1 MSSRLGVRAE
11 LRLVDRW
18 ITAMTRSSLTT
29 GMVSCRTGTPRLH
42 SGSPSRQIRRS
53 CRAASRNGRSP
64 GGCTEPTMSSGKAVG
79 PVVGRIWASAI
90 QPWSGSCA
98 QRIRSAKERS
108 ASSCQSDTSACSHWT
123 SRAASLARRAR
134 AVSVGT
140 RSSSHRGPRDHPAR
154 RLWPQD
160 HHGGQPLLPAGN
172 LARMIQDSGP
182 APAAPQHGGDHAI
195 AAARDHGVQAMFTLS
210 GGHVFPIY
218 DGAVRARPPLRIVD
232 VRHEQT
238 AVFAA
243 EATARLTRSPGLAVL
258 TAGPGVTNGI
268 SAITTASFNG
278 SPIVVLGGRAP
289 DSRWGS
295 GSLQEFDHPALLAP
309 ITKRAWT
316 EHATAGVAGAV
327 GSAFDLAAA
336 RHRGPVFLDLSLE
349 ALFGTAAAAPGP
361 EPTAGAVGE
370 APDPGAIAEIA
381 GLLAE
386 SSRPVLVLGSDVWL
400 DGADEAAR
408 AAAEELRL
416 PVIANG
422 QGRGI
427 LPAGHELL
435 VTRARAVAFGQAD
448 LVIVVGTPLDFRL
461 GYGEFGGRD
470 GAPRARVVHV
480 ADAPGQIA
488 AHCPLAA
495 SASGGL
501 AAFFTGM
508 AAVAGPAARGRSSSW
523 LPLLQAARDQAVAAD
538 GPLLASDAD
547 PVHPMRI
554 YGELAK
560 ILDDDAVVIG
570 DGGDFVSYAGKYIE
584 PKRPGGWLDPGPYGC
599 LGTGL
604 GYAIAA
610 RIARPSAQVVLLL
623 GDGAAGFSLMDADTA
638 VRHRLPMVMIC
649 GNNGIWGLEKH
660 PMQQL
665 YGYDVA
671 ADLQP
676 HCRYD
681 QVVAALGGAGEIVTA
696 PGQIG
701 PALRRGFDSGVPYLV
716 NVLTDPR
723 IAYPRSTT
731 GI

>member
-1 MSSRLGVRAE
+1 MSEAE
-11 LRLVDRW
+11 REHQREAGHAPAPGAGQAPADG
-18 ITAMTRSSLTT
+18 T
-29 GMVSCRTGTPRLH
+29 GQAPADG
-42 SGSPSRQIRRS
+42 
-53 CRAASRNGRSP
+53 AAQ
-64 GGCTEPTMSSGKAVG
+64 A
-79 PVVGRIWASAI
+79 PV
-90 QPWSGSCA
+90 
-98 QRIRSAKERS
+98 
-108 ASSCQSDTSACSHWT
+108 
-123 SRAASLARRAR
+123 
-134 AVSVGT
+134 
-140 RSSSHRGPRDHPAR
+140 
-154 RLWPQD
+154 
-160 HHGGQPLLPAGN
+160 HGGA
-172 LARMIQDSGP
+172 LAV
-182 APAAPQHGGDHAI
+182 
-195 AAARDHGVQAMFTLS
+195 AAARRRGATTMFTLS
-210 GGHVFPIY
+210 GGHVFPLY
-218 DGAVRARPPLRIVD
+218 DGAVRADPPMRIVD

-243 EATARLTRSPGLAVL
+243 EATARLGRLPGLAVL
-258 TAGPGVTNGI
+258 TAGPGVTNGV
-268 SAITTASFNG
+268 SAVTTAHFNG
-278 SPIVVLGGRAP
+278 SPVVVLGGRAP
-289 DSRWGS
+289 DYRWGS
-295 GSLQEFDHPALLAP
+295 GSLQEIDHPQLLAP
-309 ITKRAWT
+309 VTKRAWT
-316 EHATAGVAGAV
+316 EHEAGRVGRSVDEAFRLAT
-327 GSAFDLAAA
+327 A
-336 RHRGPVFLDLSLE
+336 RHRGPVFLDITLE
-349 ALFGTAAAAPGP
+349 ALFGAASGASLAEPDGAGAAGLARLPAADGAAAGGAAAGGTAAGGTAADGAAGGP
-361 EPTAGAVGE
+361 HDV
-370 APDPGAIAEIA
+370 PDPDSISAIAR
-381 GLLAE
+381 LLAAA
-386 SSRPVLVLGSDVWL
+386 SRPVLVLGSDVWL
-400 DGADEAAR
+400 DRADQAAR
-408 AAAEELRL
+408 LAAEELRL

-422 QGRGI
+422 QGRGV

-435 VTRARAVAFGQAD
+435 VTRARSVAFGQAD

-470 GAPRARVVHV
+470 GAPRAQVVHV

-495 SASGGL
+495 STSGDL
-501 AAFFTGM
+501 AAFFTGL
-508 AAVAGPAARGRSSSW
+508 AAAPGPAARGRSSSW

-623 GDGAAGFSLMDADTA
+623 GDGAAGFSLMDADTL
-638 VRHRLPMVMIC
+638 VRHQLPVVMIC

-660 PMQQL
+660 PMQAL

-681 QVVAALGGAGEIVTA
+681 QVVTALGGAGEFVTSPA
-696 PGQIG
+696 AIG
-701 PALRRGFDSGVPYLV
+701 PALRRAFDSGVPYLV
-716 NVLTDPR
+716 NVSTDPR
-723 IAYPRSTT
+723 VAYPRSTT